1 MSESLERMSPIHPG
15 EILYEEFMNPLSISQ
30 NQLASATGMPQSRIQ
45 AIISGK
51 RGITT
56 DTAIRLAAFF
66 GNTPEFW
73 LNCQTTYELAAA
85 AFSRERHRIEDFVH
99 PRALHMT
106 HMTLA

>member
-15 EILYEEFMNPLSISQ
+15 EILYEEFMRPLGISQ
-30 NQLASATGMPQSRIQ
+30 NRLALATGMPQSRIHTL
-45 AIISGK
+45 IKGK

-73 LNCQTTYELAAA
+73 LNCQTTYELYMAAY
-85 AFSRERHRIEDFVH
+85 SGELHRIEDFVR
-99 PRALHMT
+99 PRALPMT
-106 HMTLA
+106 VA